1 MAKELRCRDLGTEC
15 DKVIRAET
23 EEEVLRLAGD
33 HAAADHGLDINESQ
47 MIEEVR
53 AQIRTVD

>member
-1 MAKELRCRDLGTEC
+1 MAKELRCRDLGMEC
-15 DKVIRAET
+15 DKVMRAET
-23 EEEVLRLAGD
+23 EEEVLRLARD
-33 HAAADHGLDINESQ
+33 HTAADHGLEMNESQ